1 MGGLALCKPP
11 HYSWVRQATPYDHDV
26 ENPLADIDNI
36 DNIAD
41 PGERAREI
49 GRRLNAIP
57 AWNALLREKRQAV
70 IQEMRASGM
79 SWAEIGREIG
89 MHRNRVQQIG
99 EGRSGG
105 KPASKADDAGE

>member
-1 MGGLALCKPP
+1 
-11 HYSWVRQATPYDHDV
+11 V

-36 DNIAD
+36 DTIAD
-41 PGERAREI
+41 PAERAREV

-57 AWNALLREKRQAV
+57 AWNALLREKRQAA
-70 IQEMRASGM
+70 IQEMRGQGM

-99 EGRSGG
+99 EGRTGG
-105 KPASKADDAGE
+105 NQGAKAEE

>member
-1 MGGLALCKPP
+1 MGGLAWYKST
-11 HYSWVRQATPYDHDV
+11 HYSRVCQATPYDHDV
-26 ENPLADIDNI
+26 ENPLADIDDVTSI
-36 DNIAD
+36 DD
-41 PGERAREI
+41 PAERAREI

-57 AWNALLREKRQAV
+57 AWNARLRQMRQDA
-70 IQEMRASGM
+70 IQQMRGQGM

-105 KPASKADDAGE
+105 GQGGSREDAD